1 MTNISKWFGYPI
13 YISQIQNYKKINKK
27 ILPELELVTPTN
39 SQYART
45 TDIKPKDL
53 QSIDD
58 NLHLNSKFEELY
70 DCLLY
75 TSPSPRDRQKSRMP
89 SSA

>member
-13 YISQIQNYKKINKK
+13 YISQIQNYEKINKK

-45 TDIKPKDL
+45 TDIKAKDL

-70 DCLLY
+70 DQIY
-75 TSPSPRDRQKSRMP
+75 TSINCCNTWF
-89 SSA
+89 AL